1 MLLSDSGKI
10 IPAMTGPH
18 PAFAPATS
26 RQSGVIHA
34 VLGPTNTGKTHYA
47 LTRMMAHQ
55 SGIIGFPLRL
65 LARENYERLVKL
77 KGERHV
83 ALLTGEEKIIPP
95 GARWFSCTVEAMPL
109 DRKVD
114 FVGIDEIQLAADPD
128 RGHIFTDRLLHA
140 RGKGETLFLG
150 AETIRGLLRQLV
162 PGITI
167 ETRERLS
174 RLTNI
179 GPVNL
184 TRLPPRS
191 AIVAFSATEVYA
203 IAEAIRQKRG
213 GCAIIMGRLSPRTR
227 NAQVALYQN
236 RDVDYLVATDAI
248 GMGLNMDVDHVAL
261 AALHKFDGQNSRA
274 LTPQEVAQITGRAG
288 RGMRDGTFGTTA
300 SCPPMSQQLVKA
312 VEDHEFEAIKAVYW
326 RQTALDYTSPETLL
340 NSLMRKPP
348 RPGLIT
354 GRTASDLDVLT
365 GLMQMDDIREVAR
378 GHRATE
384 LLWDVCQIPD
394 FRKLGDGSHTR
405 LCARLFLD
413 LLKHR
418 RIPPA
423 WMEGQ
428 LRGLDRLDGDMDT
441 LMHRLS
447 GVRVCAYVA
456 ARTGWMHQSR
466 QWQERCRAVEDR
478 LSDTLHERLKERFVN
493 RRATALLRR
502 PEPGAASEALH
513 AVTPQNRIIVEGH
526 EVGQIVGFT
535 MQIDT
540 PADSREGDL
549 LRRAGRRALRQAMP
563 ARIRHF
569 LTQDISR
576 FTLTDDRQIHW
587 EGAPIATLVRG
598 DDLFHPLIQL
608 LPGEFQDNHQSR
620 QVQTHLQAL
629 MTERISTVLEFFFR
643 LEDKLQDSPTLR
655 GLYYRLREDGGT
667 TPTLPEDR
675 TLTPAERKRLH
686 RSGVRIGWRQVYCP
700 QLFRPACLPMMVL
713 LHNIWHDRQQATP
726 DAARICLTSDGHPI
740 PPPGWEK
747 AGPVH
752 VRLDRLDALLSTLRP
767 HGRQPG
773 RNIVAPDTLASSLGI
788 KAALLPALLKSLNIP
803 HHAPQPL
810 SAGQYGVASPLIIL
824 GRTGRRDTRPSG
836 RQKGTERRRNRQQK
850 PSAGRREQK
859 AAQKQADS
867 PFAALRNW
875 SSGRSS

>member
-1 MLLSDSGKI
+1 
-10 IPAMTGPH
+10 MTGPY
-18 PAFAPATS
+18 PSFATAASQPP
-26 RQSGVIHA
+26 GPIHA

-128 RGHIFTDRLLHA
+128 RGHIFTDRILHA

-150 AETIRGLLRQLV
+150 AETIRGLLRQLI

-167 ETRERLS
+167 ETRARLS
-174 RLTNI
+174 QLTNI

-261 AALHKFDGQNSRA
+261 ASLHKFDGQNSRA

-300 SCPPMSQQLVKA
+300 SCPPMSQELIKA
-312 VEDHEFEAIKAVYW
+312 VEDHHFEAIKAIYW
-326 RQTALDYTSPETLL
+326 RQTNLDYSSPERLL
-340 NSLMRKPP
+340 HSLMSKPP

-365 GLMQMDDIREVAR
+365 GLMQMEDIREVAR
-378 GHRATE
+378 GHKATE

-493 RRATALLRR
+493 KRATALLRR
-502 PEPGAASEALH
+502 PEPGSSSDALY

-526 EVGQIVGFT
+526 EIGQIVGFT

-540 PADSREGDL
+540 PTDNREGELL
-549 LRRAGRRALRQAMP
+549 LRAGKRALRQAMP

-569 LTQDISR
+569 LKQDANHL
-576 FTLTDDRQIHW
+576 TLTDDRQIHW
-587 EGAPIATLVRG
+587 DGAPIATLTRG

-608 LPGEFQDNHQSR
+608 LPGEFQDSHQSR
-620 QVQTHLQAL
+620 QVQTHLQTL
-629 MTERISTVLEFFFR
+629 ITEQISTVLAPFFH
-643 LEDKLQDSPTLR
+643 LEEQLRDCPTLR

-675 TLTPAERKRLH
+675 TLSPADRKRLH
-686 RSGVRIGWRQVYCP
+686 RSGVRIGWRQIYCP
-700 QLFRPACLPMMVL
+700 QLFRPASLPMMVL
-713 LHNIWHDRQQATP
+713 LHNVWHDRQQKTP
-726 DAARICLTSDGHPI
+726 NAARICLPVEDHPT
-740 PPPGWEK
+740 PPPGWER

-752 VRLDRLDALLSTLRP
+752 IRLDRLDTLLATLRP
-767 HGRQPG
+767 HGRQPN
-773 RNIVAPDTLASSLGI
+773 RSFIPSDTLASSLGI
-788 KAALLPALLKSLNIP
+788 KTALLPALLKSLGIP
-803 HHAPQPL
+803 HHTPQPL
-810 SAGQYGVASPLIIL
+810 TAEQYGPASPLIIL
-824 GRTGRRDTRPSG
+824 GRGSRKGAKPVKNTRQN
-836 RQKGTERRRNRQQK
+836 RGTPRHGHVHQK
-850 PSAGRREQK
+850 PKPLHKERK
-859 AAQKQADS
+859 AARKLADS
-867 PFAALRNW
+867 PFAALQNW
-875 SSGRSS
+875 SSGR

>member
-1 MLLSDSGKI
+1 
-10 IPAMTGPH
+10 MTGPY
-18 PAFAPATS
+18 PSFTTAASQPP
-26 RQSGVIHA
+26 GPIHA

-114 FVGIDEIQLAADPD
+114 FVGIDEIQLASDPD

-150 AETIRGLLRQLV
+150 AETIRGLLRQLI

-167 ETRERLS
+167 ETRARLS
-174 RLTNI
+174 QLTNI

-300 SCPPMSQQLVKA
+300 SCPPMSQELIKA
-312 VEDHEFEAIKAVYW
+312 VEDHHFESIKAIYW
-326 RQTALDYTSPETLL
+326 RQTNLDYSSPETLL
-340 NSLMRKPP
+340 HSLMSKPP

-365 GLMQMDDIREVAR
+365 GLMQMEDIREVAR
-378 GHRATE
+378 GHKATE

-466 QWQERCRAVEDR
+466 QWQDRCRAVEDR

-493 RRATALLRR
+493 RRATVLLRR
-502 PEPGAASEALH
+502 PEPGSSSDALY

-526 EVGQIVGFT
+526 EIGRIVGFG

-540 PADSREGDL
+540 PTDNREGEL
-549 LRRAGRRALRQAMP
+549 LLKAGKRALRQAMP

-569 LTQDISR
+569 LKQGDNQ
-576 FTLTDDRQIHW
+576 LVLGNDRQIQW
-587 EGAPIATLVRG
+587 EGAAIATLARG
-598 DDLFHPLIQL
+598 DDLFHPFIQL
-608 LPGEFQDNHQSR
+608 LPGEFQDSHQSR

-629 MTERISTVLEFFFR
+629 IAERISTALLPFFR
-643 LEDKLQDSPTLR
+643 LKEQLRDSPTLR

-675 TLTPAERKRLH
+675 TLSPADRKRLH
-686 RSGVRIGWRQVYCP
+686 RSGVRIGWRQIYCP
-700 QLFRPACLPMMVL
+700 QLFRAASLPMMVL
-713 LHNIWHDRQQATP
+713 LHNIWHDRKQNTP
-726 DAARICLTSDGHPI
+726 DAARICLPAEDYPT
-740 PPPGWEK
+740 PPPGWER

-752 VRLDRLDALLSTLRP
+752 VRLDRLDALLSRLRP

-773 RNIVAPDTLASSLGI
+773 RSFVAPDSLASSLGL
-788 KAALLPALLKSLNIP
+788 KGMLLPDLLKSLGIP
-803 HHAPQPL
+803 HHAARPL
-810 SAGQYGVASPLIIL
+810 TADQYGPASPLIIL
-824 GRTGRRDTRPSG
+824 GRAGRKPLQPRS
-836 RQKGTERRRNRQQK
+836 RQNRTADRHRNTHQK
-850 PSAGRREQK
+850 PRPPRREQK
-859 AAQKQADS
+859 TARRLADS
-867 PFAALRNW
+867 PFAALQNW
-875 SSGRSS
+875 SSGR